1 MCVCNIL
8 NILAQITRFSFLEGA
23 VKVEAMVISL
33 MKPRPPKLKTIKP
46 TPLLSQ
52 LPAYV
57 SIAIKTFPK
66 AIKPT
71 MLLKHLPPEAFLA
84 HTREIEDYALKAAR
98 PKWAAKPKP
107 ISKKQPEPLVEL
119 SLSDD
124 SSMEEIVVEE
134 QPEPLVELS
143 LSDDSSM
150 EEIVVED

>member
-1 MCVCNIL
+1 MSVC

-57 SIAIKTFPK
+57 KMAMQTFPK

-71 MLLKHLPPEAFLA
+71 LLLKHLPPEAFLA
-84 HTREIEDYALKAAR
+84 HTREIENYALKAAKPKRAAR
-98 PKWAAKPKP
+98 PKPT
-107 ISKKQPEPLVEL
+107 SKKQPE
-119 SLSDD
+119 
-124 SSMEEIVVEE
+124 
-134 QPEPLVELS
+134 S